1 MRWGRRRPLDDH
13 DRAAGG
19 HIGDI
24 FGDQSAVD
32 EFFEPAPNRRPL
44 RRSAK
49 LRPDHY
55 KVISISL
62 YLDDI
67 ERLEVLVSAL
77 KAQGHTR
84 ANRSLVIRE
93 ALRQL
98 DLGRVPPQ
106 R

>member
-1 MRWGRRRPLDDH
+1 MDEH
-13 DRAAGG
+13 DREAGG

-24 FGDQSAVD
+24 FGEQSAVD
-32 EFFEPAPNRRPL
+32 EFFQPAPNRRPL
-44 RRSAK
+44 RRAVK
-49 LRPDHY
+49 LRPEHY

-67 ERLEVLVSAL
+67 ERLEALVDAL
-77 KAQGHTR
+77 KAKGHTR

-98 DLGRVPPQ
+98 DLERVPPQ